1 MNERSFLIKV
11 GGPAV
16 EQGQIPFMLLS
27 QILRGVQETIYILA
41 SAAVEYD
48 FRQRARIPK
57 ELQQACELRRVFERQ
72 GSYEL
77 VAAVAAPQA
86 AGGIE
91 DIGLL
96 CKERYLDI
104 LDCLT
109 TGSHPQEMQAC
120 LRDILADFGL
130 GAGTRVGCV
139 GWKCYDARLTGD
151 SRHAS
156 DLPSYLVDLLREL
169 AGEARLVRNATSLFT
184 DPATGLRVVGLE
196 PEQIAA
202 FEYASIQTSTSTLA
216 VMRELREGVRE
227 DELER
232 LLVAMGLPLSCHR
245 MISFGEKAR
254 RGLASPGPNRA
265 ALGDVFTIGYGVAGA
280 LSSRAGFIARGPA
293 DVPAACCDFYPKFA
307 GNYFDV
313 VATWYE
319 SLRLGVTLGH
329 VFSAVESVRD
339 DALYKLAVNP
349 GHTLHL
355 DEWVHSPFAAGST
368 VPLVSGMA
376 LQMDIIPISKGP
388 FCYVNAEDGVVLA
401 DESLRGDI
409 AQKFPACW
417 ERMEARRDFMINTL
431 GIRLDESVLPL
442 SNIPGWLPPYAMSL
456 DQVFVRR

>member
-1 MNERSFLIKV
+1 MSHIATVTLPDFGLE
-11 GGPAV
+11 AV
-16 EQGQIPFMLLS
+16 PPQIPVGLYQS
-27 QILRGVQETIYILA
+27 RLA
-41 SAAVEYD
+41 A
-48 FRQRARIPK
+48 
-57 ELQQACELRRVFERQ
+57 
-72 GSYEL
+72 
-77 VAAVAAPQA
+77 A
-86 AGGIE
+86 AGSLSRLGVDVLAVYADRE
-91 DIGLL
+91 HSANLAYLTGLDPRFEEAL
-96 CKERYLDI
+96 LLLDRRGRTLLLVGNECLGYLPDAQ
-104 LDCLT
+104 LNLT
-109 TGSHPQEMQAC
+109 VELFQDFSLMGQPRGSSRP
-120 LRDILADFGL
+120 LRDILSDFGL
-130 GAGTRVGCV
+130 GSGMRVGCV

-156 DLPSYLVDLLREL
+156 DLPSYLVDLLRDL
-169 AGEARLVRNATSLFT
+169 AGEPRLVRNATGLFT
-184 DPATGLRVVGLE
+184 DPANGLRVVGIE

-232 LLVAMGLPLSCHR
+232 LLVAKGLPLSCHR

-280 LSSRAGFIARGPA
+280 LSSRAGFIARGPD
-293 DVPAACCDFYPKFA
+293 DVPAACRDFYPKFA

-319 SLRLGVTLGH
+319 SLHLGATGGQ
-329 VFSAVESVRD
+329 VFSAVESVRN

-376 LQMDIIPISKGP
+376 LQMDIIPVSKGP
-388 FCYVNAEDGVVLA
+388 FCYSNAEDGVVLA
-401 DESLRGDI
+401 DESLRGEI
-409 AQKFPACW
+409 AQKFPACY
-417 ERMEARRDFMINTL
+417 ERMEARRHFMTGTL

-442 SNIPGWLPPYAMSL
+442 SNIPGWLPPYALSL
-456 DQVFVRR
+456 EQAFVRP